1 MNGYGIDTRRW
12 IAGTLALAATLTLA
26 ACGPDESSGAPREA
40 NVVVLAPS
48 DVATAEIQEIS
59 GGVVLTGTLNP
70 YRIAEVKAQVPGTVA
85 TLNVDRGD
93 AVQSGQTL
101 AVIRAEGIQG
111 QAQGAAAA
119 VAAAEAGLALA
130 QQQLESAR
138 VLHEAGAISDLDYR
152 AAQTQHES
160 ARAQLASARAQ
171 AAGAGEQAR
180 NATVTAPISGE
191 VSDRQVNHGEAVSPG
206 QTLFTV
212 VNSTRLEL
220 AGQVPVAQA
229 TQVRA
234 GLPVEFTMNAYPG
247 RVFRGE
253 VARVEPVADPQTRQV
268 GVYIQLPNENRQLVG
283 GLFATGRIATGAST
297 ESVVVPTSAIREA
310 GAQAYVMVVAEGV
323 VARRDVTLGVRDE
336 AAGVVAIES
345 GLQGGE
351 QVIVAPGQ
359 IQEGVQ
365 VRIGGSATPSPTA
378 EEENDEQ

>member
-1 MNGYGIDTRRW
+1 IRRRRERRGGGSAAASCNAGSGGGNGCGWRQGRSPDRDGGGAVKITRNERIAMNGYGIDTRRW

-160 ARAQLASARAQ
+160 ARAQLASA
-171 AAGAGEQAR
+171 
-180 NATVTAPISGE
+180 
-191 VSDRQVNHGEAVSPG
+191 
-206 QTLFTV
+206 
-212 VNSTRLEL
+212 
-220 AGQVPVAQA
+220 
-229 TQVRA
+229 
-234 GLPVEFTMNAYPG
+234 
-247 RVFRGE
+247 
-253 VARVEPVADPQTRQV
+253 
-268 GVYIQLPNENRQLVG
+268 
-283 GLFATGRIATGAST
+283 
-297 ESVVVPTSAIREA
+297 
-310 GAQAYVMVVAEGV
+310 
-323 VARRDVTLGVRDE
+323 
-336 AAGVVAIES
+336 
-345 GLQGGE
+345 
-351 QVIVAPGQ
+351 
-359 IQEGVQ
+359 
-365 VRIGGSATPSPTA
+365 
-378 EEENDEQ
+378 

>member
-1 MNGYGIDTRRW
+1 
-12 IAGTLALAATLTLA
+12 
-26 ACGPDESSGAPREA
+26 
-40 NVVVLAPS
+40 
-48 DVATAEIQEIS
+48 
-59 GGVVLTGTLNP
+59 
-70 YRIAEVKAQVPGTVA
+70 
-85 TLNVDRGD
+85 
-93 AVQSGQTL
+93 
-101 AVIRAEGIQG
+101 
-111 QAQGAAAA
+111 
-119 VAAAEAGLALA
+119 
-130 QQQLESAR
+130 
-138 VLHEAGAISDLDYR
+138 
-152 AAQTQHES
+152 
-160 ARAQLASARAQ
+160 
-171 AAGAGEQAR
+171 
-180 NATVTAPISGE
+180 SGE

-323 VARRDVTLGVRDE
+323 V
-336 AAGVVAIES
+336 
-345 GLQGGE
+345 
-351 QVIVAPGQ
+351 
-359 IQEGVQ
+359 
-365 VRIGGSATPSPTA
+365 
-378 EEENDEQ
+378 

>member
-1 MNGYGIDTRRW
+1 MNGYGINTRRW
-12 IAGTLALAATLTLA
+12 IAGTLALTATLTLA
-26 ACGPDESSGAPREA
+26 ACGPDESAGASRESSA
-40 NVVVLAPS
+40 VVLAPS
-48 DVATAEIQEIS
+48 DVATAEVQEIS
-59 GGVVLTGTLNP
+59 GGIVLTGTLNP

-85 TLNVDRGD
+85 MLNVDRGD
-93 AVQSGQTL
+93 PVQSGQTL

-152 AAQTQHES
+152 SAQTQHES

-171 AAGAGEQAR
+171 AAGADEQAR
-180 NATVTAPISGE
+180 NATVTAPIAGE

-206 QTLFTV
+206 QTLLTV

-220 AGQVPVAQA
+220 AGQVPVSQA

-234 GLPVEFTMNAYPG
+234 GSPVEFTMNAYPG

-253 VARVEPVADPQTRQV
+253 VARVEPTADPQTRQV
-268 GVYIQLPNENRQLVG
+268 GVYVQLPNENRELVG

-297 ESVVVPTSAIREA
+297 ESVVVPTAAIREA
-310 GAQAYVMVVAEGV
+310 GAQPYVMVVEGGTVTRRDVTIGVRNEAEGV
-323 VARRDVTLGVRDE
+323 VAIE
-336 AAGVVAIES
+336 A

-359 IQEGVQ
+359 IQEGVPVQ
-365 VRIGGSATPSPTA
+365 ISGSVEPSPTE
-378 EEENDEQ
+378 EEENDER